1 MWVLLLVSVA
11 GFLAQLVDGAMGM
24 AFGIT
29 STTLLIFLAY
39 NPAAASAIVHLVEIA
54 TSSISG
60 ISHIKFGNVD
70 WHALVKV
77 AVPGA
82 VGAFI
87 GAILLS
93 SVDLSSARP
102 WTASILLVLGGL
114 VLYRFTRPIIL
125 GKKRRARARWL
136 APLGL
141 VGGFVDS
148 TGGGGWGP
156 VVTTSLTASNA
167 LEPRKAI
174 GTTNTAEFVI
184 AIAASIG
191 FMIGLGA
198 EQIPWDAVIA
208 LLIGG
213 ALAAPIAAWL
223 VSKAPQR
230 LLGILVGNLIIAL
243 NIRQLSISLELP
255 PVAAISA
262 YVIVAIM
269 FIFTVVHVFA
279 VRNSND
285 QNYQSRI
292 FNLVDDSVV
301 ANSNSKLRFG

>member
-1 MWVLLLVSVA
+1 MWVLLFVSVA

-54 TSSISG
+54 TSTISG
-60 ISHIKFGNVD
+60 ISHIRFGNVD
-70 WHALVKV
+70 WHALLKV

-82 VGAFI
+82 VGAFT

-93 SVDLSSARP
+93 SVDLSSAKP

-184 AIAASIG
+184 AIAASVG
-191 FMIGLGA
+191 FLIGLGT
-198 EQIPWDAVIA
+198 EQIPWDAVLA

-243 NIRQLSISLELP
+243 NIRQLSISFELV
-255 PVAAISA
+255 PVAAVSA
-262 YVIVAIM
+262 YVLVALM
-269 FIFTVVHVFA
+269 FIVTVVHG
-279 VRNSND
+279 VRLLKKD
-285 QNYQSRI
+285 
-292 FNLVDDSVV
+292 
-301 ANSNSKLRFG
+301 KLGLAE

>member
-93 SVDLSSARP
+93 SVDLSAARP

-114 VLYRFTRPIIL
+114 VLYRFTRPVIL

-141 VGGFVDS
+141 VGGFIDS

-198 EQIPWDAVIA
+198 EQIPWDAVVA

-243 NIRQLSISLELP
+243 NIRQLSISFELP

-269 FIFTVVHVFA
+269 FIVTVVHG
-279 VRNSND
+279 VRLLKQD
-285 QNYQSRI
+285 
-292 FNLVDDSVV
+292 
-301 ANSNSKLRFG
+301 KLGLTE

>member
-1 MWVLLLVSVA
+1 MWALLLVSVA

-54 TSSISG
+54 TSSVSG
-60 ISHIKFGNVD
+60 FSHIKFGNVD

-82 VGAFI
+82 IGSFVGAM
-87 GAILLS
+87 LLS
-93 SVDLSSARP
+93 NVDLSAARP
-102 WTASILLVLGGL
+102 WTASILFVLGAL

-141 VGGFVDS
+141 VGGFIDS

-191 FMIGLGA
+191 FLFGLGA
-198 EQIPWDAVIA
+198 EQIPWDAVLA

-213 ALAAPIAAWL
+213 VLAAPIAAWL

-230 LLGILVGNLIIAL
+230 LLGIMVGNLIIAL
-243 NIRQLSISLELP
+243 NARQLSISLEAP
-255 PVAAISA
+255 EPVSIFVYSLVALLFIVTIS
-262 YVIVAIM
+262 YG
-269 FIFTVVHVFA
+269 
-279 VRNSND
+279 VRLLKQD
-285 QNYQSRI
+285 R
-292 FNLVDDSVV
+292 L
-301 ANSNSKLRFG
+301 AKPE

>member
-24 AFGIT
+24 AFGVT
-29 STTLLIFLAY
+29 STTLLLLLAY
-39 NPAAASAIVHLVEIA
+39 NPAAASAIVHLVEIV

-60 ISHIKFGNVD
+60 AAHIRFKNVD

-77 AVPGA
+77 AVPGGIGA
-82 VGAFI
+82 FVGAM
-87 GAILLS
+87 ILS
-93 SVDLSSARP
+93 NIDLSAARP
-102 WTASILLVLGGL
+102 WTASVLFILGAL
-114 VLYRFTRPIIL
+114 VLYRFTRPVIL

-141 VGGFVDS
+141 VGGFIDA

-184 AIAASIG
+184 AVAASIG
-191 FMIGLGA
+191 FLIGLGA

-208 LLIGG
+208 LGIGG

-230 LLGILVGNLIIAL
+230 ILGILVGNLIIFL
-243 NIRQLSISLELP
+243 NVRQLIISFEVPELP
-255 PVAAISA
+255 AIAGFSATAALFVGSLI
-262 YVIVAIM
+262 YG
-269 FIFTVVHVFA
+269 F
-279 VRNSND
+279 
-285 QNYQSRI
+285 
-292 FNLVDDSVV
+292 
-301 ANSNSKLRFG
+301 KLLKTDRLPKTD

>member
-1 MWVLLLVSVA
+1 MWVLLFVSVA

-60 ISHIKFGNVD
+60 ISHIRFGNVD

-82 VGAFI
+82 VGAFT

-93 SVDLSSARP
+93 SVDLSSAKP

-174 GTTNTAEFVI
+174 GTTNTAEFII
-184 AIAASIG
+184 AIAASVG
-191 FMIGLGA
+191 FLIGLGT
-198 EQIPWDAVIA
+198 EQIPWDAVLA

-243 NIRQLSISLELP
+243 NIRQLSISFELP
-255 PVAAISA
+255 PFAAVSA

-269 FIFTVVHVFA
+269 FVVTVVHG
-279 VRNSND
+279 VRLLKQD
-285 QNYQSRI
+285 
-292 FNLVDDSVV
+292 
-301 ANSNSKLRFG
+301 KLGLAE

>member
-29 STTLLIFLAY
+29 SATLLIFLAY
-39 NPAAASAIVHLVEIA
+39 NPAAASAIVHLAEIV
-54 TSSISG
+54 TSAISG
-60 ISHIKFGNVD
+60 VAHIRFGNVD
-70 WHALVKV
+70 WNALIKV
-77 AVPGA
+77 AIPGA
-82 VGAFI
+82 IGAFV

-93 SVDLSSARP
+93 SIDLSAAKP
-102 WTASILLVLGGL
+102 WTAGVLLTLGLL
-114 VLYRFTRPIIL
+114 VLYRFTRPVIL
-125 GKKRRARARWL
+125 GKKRRARAKWL

-141 VGGFVDS
+141 VGGFIDS

-184 AIAASIG
+184 AVSASIG
-191 FMIGLGA
+191 FVIGIGPSD
-198 EQIPWDAVIA
+198 IPWDAVLA

-213 ALAAPIAAWL
+213 GLAAPIAAWL

-243 NIRQLSISLELP
+243 NTRALSISFELEG
-255 PVAAISA
+255 AASI
-262 YVIVAIM
+262 VIYIAVAIL
-269 FIFTVVHVFA
+269 F
-279 VRNSND
+279 
-285 QNYQSRI
+285 
-292 FNLVDDSVV
+292 LVSLGFGLKLLKSDRLASKASSK
-301 ANSNSKLRFG
+301 AN

>member
-24 AFGIT
+24 AFGVT
-29 STTLLIFLAY
+29 STTLLLLLAY
-39 NPAAASAIVHLVEIA
+39 NPAAASAIVHLVEIV

-60 ISHIKFGNVD
+60 AAHIRFKNVD

-77 AVPGA
+77 AVPGGIGA
-82 VGAFI
+82 FVGAM
-87 GAILLS
+87 LLS
-93 SVDLSSARP
+93 NIDLSASRP
-102 WTASILLVLGGL
+102 WTASVLFILGAL

-141 VGGFVDS
+141 AGGFIDA

-184 AIAASIG
+184 AVAASIG
-191 FMIGLGA
+191 FLIGLGA

-208 LLIGG
+208 LGIGG

-230 LLGILVGNLIIAL
+230 ILGILVGNLIIFL
-243 NIRQLSISLELP
+243 NARQLIISFELP
-255 PVAAISA
+255 EVAAIAGFSS
-262 YVIVAIM
+262 VAALFVGSLIYG
-269 FIFTVVHVFA
+269 I
-279 VRNSND
+279 
-285 QNYQSRI
+285 
-292 FNLVDDSVV
+292 
-301 ANSNSKLRFG
+301 KLLKTDRLPKSD

>member
-1 MWVLLLVSVA
+1 MWVLLFVSVA

-60 ISHIKFGNVD
+60 ISHIRFGNVD

-82 VGAFI
+82 VGAFT

-93 SVDLSSARP
+93 SVDLSSAKP

-184 AIAASIG
+184 AIAASVG
-191 FMIGLGA
+191 FLIGLGT
-198 EQIPWDAVIA
+198 EQIPWDAVLA

-243 NIRQLSISLELP
+243 NIRQLSISFELP
-255 PVAAISA
+255 PFAAVSA

-269 FIFTVVHVFA
+269 FVVTVVHG
-279 VRNSND
+279 VRLLKQD
-285 QNYQSRI
+285 
-292 FNLVDDSVV
+292 
-301 ANSNSKLRFG
+301 KLRLAD

>member
-1 MWVLLLVSVA
+1 MWALLLVSVA

-39 NPAAASAIVHLVEIA
+39 NPAAASAIVHLVEIV

-60 ISHIKFGNVD
+60 ISHIRFGNVD

-87 GAILLS
+87 GAMLLS
-93 SVDLSSARP
+93 NVDLSAARP
-102 WTASILLVLGGL
+102 WTATILFVLGAL

-141 VGGFVDS
+141 VGGFIDS

-191 FMIGLGA
+191 FLFGLGA
-198 EQIPWDAVIA
+198 EEIPWDAVLA

-213 ALAAPIAAWL
+213 SLAAPIAAWL

-230 LLGILVGNLIIAL
+230 LLGIMVGNLIIAL
-243 NIRQLSISLELP
+243 NARQLSISFEFPELASIAVYSA
-255 PVAAISA
+255 VALL
-262 YVIVAIM
+262 
-269 FIFTVVHVFA
+269 FIITII
-279 VRNSND
+279 
-285 QNYQSRI
+285 YG
-292 FNLVDDSVV
+292 L
-301 ANSNSKLRFG
+301 KLLKTDRLPKAE

>member
-24 AFGIT
+24 AFGVT
-29 STTLLIFLAY
+29 STTLLILLAY
-39 NPAAASAIVHLVEIA
+39 NPAAASAIVHLVEIV

-60 ISHIKFGNVD
+60 AAHIRFKNVD

-77 AVPGA
+77 AVPGGIGA
-82 VGAFI
+82 FVGAM
-87 GAILLS
+87 ILS
-93 SVDLSSARP
+93 NIDLSAARP
-102 WTASILLVLGGL
+102 WTASVLFILGAL

-141 VGGFVDS
+141 VGGFIDA

-184 AIAASIG
+184 AVAASIG
-191 FMIGLGA
+191 FLIGLGA

-208 LLIGG
+208 LGIGG

-230 LLGILVGNLIIAL
+230 ILGILVGNLIIFL
-243 NIRQLSISLELP
+243 NVRQLIISFEVPELP
-255 PVAAISA
+255 AMAGFSATAALFVGSLI
-262 YVIVAIM
+262 YGI
-269 FIFTVVHVFA
+269 
-279 VRNSND
+279 
-285 QNYQSRI
+285 
-292 FNLVDDSVV
+292 
-301 ANSNSKLRFG
+301 KLLKTDRLPKTD

>member
-24 AFGIT
+24 AFGVT

-39 NPAAASAIVHLVEIA
+39 NPAAASAIVHLVEIV

-60 ISHIKFGNVD
+60 ASHIRFGNVD

-87 GAILLS
+87 GAMLLS
-93 SVDLSSARP
+93 SVDLSAARP
-102 WTASILLVLGGL
+102 WTASILLALGVL

-141 VGGFVDS
+141 VGGFIDS

-174 GTTNTAEFVI
+174 GTTNTSEFVI
-184 AIAASIG
+184 ALAASIG
-191 FMIGLGA
+191 FLIGLGA
-198 EQIPWDAVIA
+198 EQIPWDAVGA

-243 NIRQLSISLELP
+243 NVRQLSISFVFP

-262 YVIVAIM
+262 YSAIAILVVVSVIYGV
-269 FIFTVVHVFA
+269 
-279 VRNSND
+279 
-285 QNYQSRI
+285 
-292 FNLVDDSVV
+292 
-301 ANSNSKLRFG
+301 KLLKQDKLAKGD

>member
-1 MWVLLLVSVA
+1 MWVLLFVSVA

-60 ISHIKFGNVD
+60 ISHIRFGNVD

-82 VGAFI
+82 VGSFA

-184 AIAASIG
+184 AIAASAG
-191 FMIGLGA
+191 FMLGLGA
-198 EQIPWDAVIA
+198 EQIPWDAVLA

-243 NIRQLSISLELP
+243 NVRQLSISFELA
-255 PVAAISA
+255 PVAAVSA
-262 YVIVAIM
+262 YVLVFIM
-269 FIFTVVHVFA
+269 FVVTVVFG
-279 VRNSND
+279 VRLLKKD
-285 QNYQSRI
+285 
-292 FNLVDDSVV
+292 
-301 ANSNSKLRFG
+301 KLGLAE

>member
-141 VGGFVDS
+141 VGGFIDS

-191 FMIGLGA
+191 FLIGLGT
-198 EQIPWDAVIA
+198 EQIPWDAVVA

-243 NIRQLSISLELP
+243 NIRQLSISFELP

-262 YVIVAIM
+262 YVSVAVLFIV
-269 FIFTVVHVFA
+269 TVVHGV
-279 VRNSND
+279 
-285 QNYQSRI
+285 
-292 FNLVDDSVV
+292 
-301 ANSNSKLRFG
+301 KLLKRDKLGSAE

>member
-1 MWVLLLVSVA
+1 MWFLLLVSVA

-39 NPAAASAIVHLVEIA
+39 NPAAASAIVHLVEIV

-60 ISHIKFGNVD
+60 ASHIRFGNVD

-87 GAILLS
+87 GAMLLS
-93 SVDLSSARP
+93 SVDLSAAKP
-102 WTASILLVLGGL
+102 WTASILLVLGAL

-141 VGGFVDS
+141 VGGFIDS

-174 GTTNTAEFVI
+174 GTTNTAEFVV
-184 AIAASIG
+184 ALAASIG
-191 FMIGLGA
+191 FLIGLGA
-198 EQIPWDAVIA
+198 EQIPWDAVVA

-243 NIRQLSISLELP
+243 NVRQLSISFDFP
-255 PVAAISA
+255 PAAAIGSYSA
-262 YVIVAIM
+262 IAILGLVSVIYGV
-269 FIFTVVHVFA
+269 
-279 VRNSND
+279 
-285 QNYQSRI
+285 
-292 FNLVDDSVV
+292 
-301 ANSNSKLRFG
+301 KLLKLDKVGLSEKL

>member
-29 STTLLIFLAY
+29 STTLLILLAY
-39 NPAAASAIVHLVEIA
+39 NPAAASAIVHLVEIV

-60 ISHIKFGNVD
+60 ASHIKFGNVD

-82 VGAFI
+82 VGAFV
-87 GAILLS
+87 GAMILS
-93 SVDLSSARP
+93 NVDLSAARP
-102 WTASILLVLGGL
+102 WTASVLFILGAL

-141 VGGFVDS
+141 VGGFIDS

-184 AIAASIG
+184 AVAASIG
-191 FMIGLGA
+191 FIFGIGA
-198 EQIPWDAVIA
+198 EQIPWDAVLA
-208 LLIGG
+208 LGIGG
-213 ALAAPIAAWL
+213 ALGAPIAAWL

-230 LLGILVGNLIIAL
+230 LLGIMVGNLIIAL
-243 NIRQLSISLELP
+243 NVRQLNISFEVP
-255 PVAAISA
+255 EGFAIAAYVAAA
-262 YVIVAIM
+262 AL
-269 FIFTVVHVFA
+269 FIGTLI
-279 VRNSND
+279 
-285 QNYQSRI
+285 YGI
-292 FNLVDDSVV
+292 
-301 ANSNSKLRFG
+301 KLLKTDRLPKTD

>member
-82 VGAFI
+82 VGAFV
-87 GAILLS
+87 GALLLS
-93 SVDLSSARP
+93 SVDLSAARP

-141 VGGFVDS
+141 VGGFIDS

-243 NIRQLSISLELP
+243 NIRQLSISFELP

-262 YVIVAIM
+262 YVSVAIM
-269 FIFTVVHVFA
+269 LVITVVHGV
-279 VRNSND
+279 
-285 QNYQSRI
+285 
-292 FNLVDDSVV
+292 
-301 ANSNSKLRFG
+301 KLLKQDKLGLAD

>member
-1 MWVLLLVSVA
+1 
-11 GFLAQLVDGAMGM
+11 MGM

-60 ISHIKFGNVD
+60 ASHIKFGNVD

-82 VGAFI
+82 VGAFV
-87 GAILLS
+87 GAMLLS
-93 SVDLSSARP
+93 NVDLSAARP
-102 WTASILLVLGGL
+102 WTASVLFILGAL

-141 VGGFVDS
+141 VGGFIDA

-184 AIAASIG
+184 AVAASIG
-191 FMIGLGA
+191 FIFGIGA
-198 EQIPWDAVIA
+198 EQIPWDAVLA
-208 LLIGG
+208 LGIGG
-213 ALAAPIAAWL
+213 ALGAPIAAWL

-230 LLGILVGNLIIAL
+230 LLGIMVGNLIIAL
-243 NIRQLSISLELP
+243 NVRQLNISFEVP
-255 PVAAISA
+255 EGFAIAAYVAAA
-262 YVIVAIM
+262 AL
-269 FIFTVVHVFA
+269 FIGTLI
-279 VRNSND
+279 
-285 QNYQSRI
+285 YGI
-292 FNLVDDSVV
+292 
-301 ANSNSKLRFG
+301 KLLKTDRLPKTD

>member
-93 SVDLSSARP
+93 SVDLSAARP

-262 YVIVAIM
+262 YAIVAIM
-269 FIFTVVHVFA
+269 FVFTVVHGVKLLKQ
-279 VRNSND
+279 D
-285 QNYQSRI
+285 K
-292 FNLVDDSVV
+292 L
-301 ANSNSKLRFG
+301 SKGD

>member
-24 AFGIT
+24 AFGVT
-29 STTLLIFLAY
+29 STTLLLLLAY
-39 NPAAASAIVHLVEIA
+39 NPAAASAIVHLVEIV

-60 ISHIKFGNVD
+60 AAHIRFKNVD

-77 AVPGA
+77 AVPGGIGA
-82 VGAFI
+82 FVGAM
-87 GAILLS
+87 ILS
-93 SVDLSSARP
+93 NIDLSAARP
-102 WTASILLVLGGL
+102 WTASVLFVLGAL
-114 VLYRFTRPIIL
+114 VLYRFTRPVIL

-141 VGGFVDS
+141 VGGFIDA

-184 AIAASIG
+184 AVAASIG
-191 FMIGLGA
+191 FLIGLGA
-198 EQIPWDAVIA
+198 EQIPWDAVLA
-208 LLIGG
+208 LGIGG

-230 LLGILVGNLIIAL
+230 ILGILVGNLIIFL
-243 NIRQLSISLELP
+243 NVRQLIISFEVPELP
-255 PVAAISA
+255 AIAGFSATAALFLGSLI
-262 YVIVAIM
+262 YGI
-269 FIFTVVHVFA
+269 
-279 VRNSND
+279 
-285 QNYQSRI
+285 
-292 FNLVDDSVV
+292 
-301 ANSNSKLRFG
+301 KLLKTDRLPKTD